1 MDEFAVTNA
10 SQTSL
15 PQARVDEVLSPSAGL
30 NLSCSCGRLRCSL
43 ESYDAP
49 LASLNA
55 GCHVGGASLPFYEG
69 CGVGMPFS
77 LPDGCARVT
86 MAALDLPSCHTAG
99 VGPDQACVLSSPVTH
114 VQP

>member
-1 MDEFAVTNA
+1 VDEFAVTNA

-30 NLSCSCGRLRCSL
+30 NLSCPCGRLRCSL

-55 GCHVGGASLPFYEG
+55 GCHVGGASLPFYGG
-69 CGVGMPFS
+69 CEVG
-77 LPDGCARVT
+77 T
-86 MAALDLPSCHTAG
+86 MAALDLPSCDTAG